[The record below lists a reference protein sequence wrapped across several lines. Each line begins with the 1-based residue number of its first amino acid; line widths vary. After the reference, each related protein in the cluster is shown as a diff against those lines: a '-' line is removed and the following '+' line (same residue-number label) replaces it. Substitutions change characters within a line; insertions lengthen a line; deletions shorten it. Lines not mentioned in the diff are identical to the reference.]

1 MNLLLLTPEQCLTP
15 NADVNAGGTKRQWR
29 IHGQRFVHIRDV
41 LKLSLGDALRAGEL
55 NGQVGLA
62 TIVALATDHA
72 VVTFRAEQPPIPA
85 LPLQLILALPRP
97 KMLKRT
103 LLDASSLGVK
113 KIVLINSWK
122 VDKSYWQTPNL
133 KSDLLHEKLLLGLEQ
148 AQDTRLPEIILAPR
162 FKPFMEDQ
170 LDLFAGK
177 FQRIIAHPG
186 TSSAMPS
193 GLTEPVTLAIG
204 PEGGWTEYE
213 LSLFLEHR
221 FATHHFGQR
230 ILRVETALPALIGRL
245 MQLP

>member
-1 MNLLLLTPEQCLTP
+1 MNLLLLTPEQYLAPKT
-15 NADVNAGGTKRQWR
+15 AGAERQWR

-41 LKLSLGDALRAGEL
+41 LKLSLGDSLRAGEL
-55 NGQVGLA
+55 DGEVGRA
-62 TIVALATDHA
+62 TIVSFTAESV
-72 VVTFRAEQPPIPA
+72 VVTFGAEHPPTPA

-133 KSDLLHEKLLLGLEQ
+133 KSSSLHEKLLLGLEQ
-148 AQDTRLPEIILAPR
+148 AQDTMLPEIILAPR
-162 FKPFMEDQ
+162 FKPFMEDE
-170 LDLFAGK
+170 LDLFAGTS
-177 FQRIIAHPG
+177 QRIIAHPG
-186 TSSAMPS
+186 ASSAMPS
-193 GLTEPVTLAIG
+193 GLTESVTLAIG

-213 LSLFLEHR
+213 LSLFLQR
-221 FATHHFGQR
+221 GFNTHHFGKR
-230 ILRVETALPALIGRL
+230 ILRVETAMPALIGRL

>member
-1 MNLLLLTPEQCLTP
+1 MNLLLLTPEQCLAP
-15 NADVNAGGTKRQWR
+15 NAVSSERQWR
-29 IHGQRFVHIRDV
+29 IHGQRFLHIRDV
-41 LKLSLGDALRAGEL
+41 LKLSLRDSLRAGEL
-55 NGQVGLA
+55 NGAVGQA
-62 TIVALATDHA
+62 TIVALSTDHLL
-72 VVTFRAEQPPIPA
+72 VTFRAEHPPTTA

-133 KSDLLHEKLLLGLEQ
+133 KTDLLREKLVLGLEQ
-148 AQDTRLPEIILAPR
+148 AQDTMLPEIILAPR
-162 FKPFMEDQ
+162 FKPFVEDE
-170 LDLFAGK
+170 LDLLAGPS
-177 FQRIIAHPG
+177 QRIIAHPG
-186 TSSAMPS
+186 TSAAMPS
-193 GLTEPVTLAIG
+193 GLSEPVTLAIG

-213 LSLFLEHR
+213 LELLQQHGFVC
-221 FATHHFGQR
+221 HHFGKR